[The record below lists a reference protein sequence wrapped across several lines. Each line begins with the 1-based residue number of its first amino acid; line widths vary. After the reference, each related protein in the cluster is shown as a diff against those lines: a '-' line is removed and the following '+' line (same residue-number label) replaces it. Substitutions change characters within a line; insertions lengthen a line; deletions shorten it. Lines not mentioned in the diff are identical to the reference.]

1 MFTCTLEP
9 ASRTPLCEQLYTALK
24 REMERGGIRPGE
36 RMPSKRELAAHLSVS
51 TATVEAAYARLISE
65 GLCESRPRSGI
76 YALEQTL
83 NVGAA
88 TGEKP
93 PVRWNFGTGAADAA
107 HFPYATWARLMREV
121 LSEQSATLLLSGDPQ
136 GEPALRREIAGYLHR
151 MRGMDVPPDAIVL
164 GAGTEVLVSALVAL
178 IGRER
183 LCGGG
188 PRLFACA
195 AHSGG
200 QRRADCADAAFRRG
214 HRRARTVSKRRGRD
228 LRYPDPSIS
237 DGRGDAARP
246 AGSAAALGARDGRL
260 YFGG

>member
-9 ASRTPLCEQLYTALK
+9 AGRTPLCEQLLHRAQA
-24 REMERGGIRPGE
+24 RMERGGIRPGE

-76 YALEQTL
+76 YALEQTP

-136 GEPALRREIAGYLHR
+136 ANRASPGDRGLSGIACVGWMCRR
-151 MRGMDVPPDAIVL
+151 MPSS
-164 GAGTEVLVSALVAL
+164 SA
-178 IGRER
+178 
-183 LCGGG
+183 
-188 PRLFACA
+188 
-195 AHSGG
+195 
-200 QRRADCADAAFRRG
+200 
-214 HRRARTVSKRRGRD
+214 RARRCWFPHW
-228 LRYPDPSIS
+228 LR
-237 DGRGDAARP
+237 
-246 AGSAAALGARDGRL
+246 
-260 YFGG
+260 